1 MYPIHIKFVYLLSY
15 TRKNCSYR
23 NIHQPYMRNK
33 LFLSDFNGSL
43 SKIVYPS
50 QPNWSTYEP
59 YRMTINSLHHEN
71 DHQWNKN
78 FKLNPS
84 VTFFFFSCAFLLIL
98 FFLFYTVI
106 QMNVKQ
112 RLSSKV
118 SKEISIC
125 SMYFSVNLL
134 FWPTIVTLL
143 KRIFDLTLV
152 NSKYVGITMFKQ
164 ETRIYSYRKPHE
176 I

>member
-1 MYPIHIKFVYLLSY
+1 MSIYYPTPEKTAPIEIFINLIWEI
-15 TRKNCSYR
+15 N
-23 NIHQPYMRNK
+23 
-33 LFLSDFNGSL
+33 FSL
-43 SKIVYPS
+43 ATSMAACQKIVYPS

-59 YRMTINSLHHEN
+59 NRMKINSLHHEN

-134 FWPTIVTLL
+134 FWLTIVTLL

-164 ETRIYSYRKPHE
+164 GTRIYSYRKPHE

>member
-1 MYPIHIKFVYLLSY
+1 MSIYYPTPEKTAPIEIFINL
-15 TRKNCSYR
+15 
-23 NIHQPYMRNK
+23 IWEIK

-59 YRMTINSLHHEN
+59 YRMTINSLRHEN

-84 VTFFFFSCAFLLIL
+84 VTFFFLSCAFLLIL
-98 FFLFYTVI
+98 FFFYTVI

-134 FWPTIVTLL
+134 FWLTIVTLL
-143 KRIFDLTLV
+143 KRIFDFDF
-152 NSKYVGITMFKQ
+152 SEFQICRHHYV
-164 ETRIYSYRKPHE
+164 
-176 I
+176 

>member
-15 TRKNCSYR
+15 TRKKCSYR

-98 FFLFYTVI
+98 FFCFIPLYRW
-106 QMNVKQ
+106 MWSRGCRPRSVKRYQ
-112 RLSSKV
+112 YVQCISLLTYFFDLLSSL
-118 SKEISIC
+118 
-125 SMYFSVNLL
+125 Y
-134 FWPTIVTLL
+134 
-143 KRIFDLTLV
+143 
-152 NSKYVGITMFKQ
+152 
-164 ETRIYSYRKPHE
+164 
-176 I
+176 